1 MRVVEELIDNL
12 AKDAIELAN
21 KLGNDDIIY
30 ETAKVLVATSST
42 KEEVYMTSIR
52 VRLAERRGRRF
63 HKDPKRGSLCHLS
76 Q

>member
-1 MRVVEELIDNL
+1 MRVVEELADNL

-42 KEEVYMTSIR
+42 KEEAYMTSIR
-52 VRLAERRGRRF
+52 VRLAERRARRF
-63 HKDPKRGSLCHLS
+63 LEEKAQGS
-76 Q
+76 